1 MFDYYD
7 TLITPEEAAELLGC
21 GMNTIYKILRSGK
34 LKAMRIGR
42 IWKIP
47 RRAVQEYMCQGKMP
61 PSVRERYMKMKVQPE
76 HPENIDALIENF
88 DRALSHPDGNDLERL
103 RKIIVR

>member
-21 GMNTIYKILRSGK
+21 GMNTIYKILKSGK

-47 RRAVQEYMCQGKMP
+47 RRAVQEYILTE
-61 PSVRERYMKMKVQPE
+61 SKMKAAGWCRFRSHKSNCTGKEVHLHGERSP
-76 HPENIDALIENF
+76 LS
-88 DRALSHPDGNDLERL
+88 RA
-103 RKIIVR
+103 

>member
-1 MFDYYD
+1 MMFDYYD

-21 GMNTIYKILRSGK
+21 GMNTIYKILKSGK

-47 RRAVQEYMCQGKMP
+47 RRAVQEDILTE
-61 PSVRERYMKMKVQPE
+61 SKMK
-76 HPENIDALIENF
+76 A
-88 DRALSHPDGNDLERL
+88 AGW
-103 RKIIVR
+103 

>member
-21 GMNTIYKILRSGK
+21 GMNTIYKILKSGK

-47 RRAVQEYMCQGKMP
+47 RRAVQEHILTE
-61 PSVRERYMKMKVQPE
+61 SKMK
-76 HPENIDALIENF
+76 A
-88 DRALSHPDGNDLERL
+88 AGW
-103 RKIIVR
+103 

>member
-1 MFDYYD
+1 MMFDYYD

-47 RRAVQEYMCQGKMP
+47 RRAVQEYILTE
-61 PSVRERYMKMKVQPE
+61 S
-76 HPENIDALIENF
+76 
-88 DRALSHPDGNDLERL
+88 
-103 RKIIVR
+103 

>member
-1 MFDYYD
+1 MMFEHYD

-21 GMNTIYKILRSGK
+21 GMNTIYKVLKSGK

-47 RRAVQEYMCQGKMP
+47 RRAVQEYILTE
-61 PSVRERYMKMKVQPE
+61 SKMK
-76 HPENIDALIENF
+76 A
-88 DRALSHPDGNDLERL
+88 AGW
-103 RKIIVR
+103 

>member
-7 TLITPEEAAELLGC
+7 TLITTEEAAELLGC
-21 GMNTIYKILRSGK
+21 GMNTIYKILKSGK

-47 RRAVQEYMCQGKMP
+47 RRAVQEYIIAE
-61 PSVRERYMKMKVQPE
+61 SKMK
-76 HPENIDALIENF
+76 A
-88 DRALSHPDGNDLERL
+88 ASW
-103 RKIIVR
+103 

>member
-47 RRAVQEYMCQGKMP
+47 RRAVQEYILTE
-61 PSVRERYMKMKVQPE
+61 SEMK
-76 HPENIDALIENF
+76 A
-88 DRALSHPDGNDLERL
+88 AGW
-103 RKIIVR
+103 

>member
-21 GMNTIYKILRSGK
+21 GMNTIYKILKSGK

-47 RRAVQEYMCQGKMP
+47 RRAVQEYILTE
-61 PSVRERYMKMKVQPE
+61 STMK
-76 HPENIDALIENF
+76 A
-88 DRALSHPDGNDLERL
+88 AGW
-103 RKIIVR
+103 

>member
-1 MFDYYD
+1 MMFDYYD

-47 RRAVQEYMCQGKMP
+47 RGAVQEYILTE
-61 PSVRERYMKMKVQPE
+61 SKMK
-76 HPENIDALIENF
+76 A
-88 DRALSHPDGNDLERL
+88 AGW
-103 RKIIVR
+103 

>member
-21 GMNTIYKILRSGK
+21 GMNTIYKILKSGK

-47 RRAVQEYMCQGKMP
+47 RRAVQEYILT
-61 PSVRERYMKMKVQPE
+61 E
-76 HPENIDALIENF
+76 A
-88 DRALSHPDGNDLERL
+88 
-103 RKIIVR
+103 

>member
-1 MFDYYD
+1 MMFDYYD

-21 GMNTIYKILRSGK
+21 GMNTIYKILKSGK

-47 RRAVQEYMCQGKMP
+47 RRAVQEYILT
-61 PSVRERYMKMKVQPE
+61 EFKMK
-76 HPENIDALIENF
+76 AT
-88 DRALSHPDGNDLERL
+88 GW
-103 RKIIVR
+103 

>member
-1 MFDYYD
+1 MMFDYYD

-21 GMNTIYKILRSGK
+21 GMNTMYKILKSGK

-47 RRAVQEYMCQGKMP
+47 RRAVQEYILTE
-61 PSVRERYMKMKVQPE
+61 STMK
-76 HPENIDALIENF
+76 A
-88 DRALSHPDGNDLERL
+88 AGW
-103 RKIIVR
+103 

>member
-7 TLITPEEAAELLGC
+7 TLITPQEAAELLGC
-21 GMNTIYKILRSGK
+21 GMNTIYKILKSGK

-47 RRAVQEYMCQGKMP
+47 RRAVQEYILTEP
-61 PSVRERYMKMKVQPE
+61 KMK
-76 HPENIDALIENF
+76 A
-88 DRALSHPDGNDLERL
+88 AGW
-103 RKIIVR
+103 

>member
-7 TLITPEEAAELLGC
+7 TLITTEEAAELLGC
-21 GMNTIYKILRSGK
+21 GMNTIYKILKSGK

-47 RRAVQEYMCQGKMP
+47 RRAIQEYIIAE
-61 PSVRERYMKMKVQPE
+61 SKMKS
-76 HPENIDALIENF
+76 A
-88 DRALSHPDGNDLERL
+88 GW
-103 RKIIVR
+103 

>member
-1 MFDYYD
+1 MMFDYYD

-47 RRAVQEYMCQGKMP
+47 RRAVQEYILTE
-61 PSVRERYMKMKVQPE
+61 SEMK
-76 HPENIDALIENF
+76 A
-88 DRALSHPDGNDLERL
+88 AGW
-103 RKIIVR
+103 

>member
-21 GMNTIYKILRSGK
+21 GMNTIYKILKSGK

-47 RRAVQEYMCQGKMP
+47 RRAVQEYIITESQ
-61 PSVRERYMKMKVQPE
+61 MK
-76 HPENIDALIENF
+76 A
-88 DRALSHPDGNDLERL
+88 AGW
-103 RKIIVR
+103 

>member
-21 GMNTIYKILRSGK
+21 GMNTIYKILKSGK

-47 RRAVQEYMCQGKMP
+47 RRAVQEDILTE
-61 PSVRERYMKMKVQPE
+61 SKMK
-76 HPENIDALIENF
+76 A
-88 DRALSHPDGNDLERL
+88 AGW
-103 RKIIVR
+103 